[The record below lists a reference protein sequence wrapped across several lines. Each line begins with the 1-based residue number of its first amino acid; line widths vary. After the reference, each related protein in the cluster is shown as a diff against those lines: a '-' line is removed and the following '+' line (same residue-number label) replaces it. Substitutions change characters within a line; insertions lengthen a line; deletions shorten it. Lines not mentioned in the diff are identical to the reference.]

1 MMTYEQAIQTV
12 AQSRE
17 DFMNRRQTIAYVPET
32 AIALIYDKD
41 IELVQLDL
49 LLAQRLIEQAEAV
62 PKFLRKD
69 LTTA

>member
-12 AQSRE
+12 AQARE

-32 AIALIYDKD
+32 AIALFYGVDT
-41 IELVQLDL
+41 ELVQLDL

-62 PKFLRKD
+62 PAFLRKD
-69 LTTA
+69 LTIA